1 VTPADQQ
8 ADEAVHADG
17 KDDEQ
22 DGRRRHEG
30 MMRSMKGM
38 MGAMGGRGMPF
49 R

>member
-1 VTPADQQ
+1 MEKMMSKMA
-8 ADEAVHADG
+8 G
-17 KDDEQ
+17 GGMK
-22 DGRRRHEG
+22 G

>member
-1 VTPADQQ
+1 MQMEKMMSKMA
-8 ADEAVHADG
+8 G
-17 KDDEQ
+17 GGMK
-22 DGRRRHEG
+22 G

>member
-1 VTPADQQ
+1 MEKMMSKLA
-8 ADEAVHADG
+8 G
-17 KDDEQ
+17 GGMK
-22 DGRRRHEG
+22 G